1 MVYLI
6 YKVETKLGD
15 IEDLSVLNVQLW
27 NYYKTLKQNQTCDF
41 LHTKLHMLIWKMLF
55 AAVYLTMANS
65 LLYLVYLLFK

>member
-27 NYYKTLKQNQTCDF
+27 NYYKT
-41 LHTKLHMLIWKMLF
+41 
-55 AAVYLTMANS
+55 
-65 LLYLVYLLFK
+65 